1 MPSMIQLAFTVTAW
15 LPFFRSFHN
24 IGLVPVCD
32 TYVAFTYVYVCTYV
46 FNAMF
51 VAQ

>member
-1 MPSMIQLAFTVTAW
+1 MPSIIQLAFTVTAW

-32 TYVAFTYVYVCTYV
+32 TELSHIPMYIM

-51 VAQ
+51 IAQ